1 MPASEPAASLAAWGS
16 RVGDFEAKENE
27 NRPQLL
33 KNRIRR
39 SCNLVRLRLR
49 PPLL

>member
-1 MPASEPAASLAAWGS
+1 MPASEPAASLAAQGS
-16 RVGDFEAKENE
+16 RIGDFEAKENG

-33 KNRIRR
+33 KHRIRR
-39 SCNLVRLRLR
+39 SYDLFRLRLR